1 MITTTQAYKD
11 KILSDH
17 REMKMKVIFN
27 GRQEIDGHYLK
38 NVTIHEVSNGLDT
51 LTIGGICSNSI
62 KIDMFDPGNI
72 PFEGGSLEAFIG
84 IQLASDIE
92 WVPMGSF
99 FISEITRN
107 NDYEVSLEGYDGISL
122 LNDEYTPRIEY
133 PAMLE
138 TVVLD
143 ITNQCGLTLKQQVF
157 EEIMIENPMDVTCKE
172 MLGYMA
178 SLMGMNARMNR
189 FSGLEFYW
197 YESGQYVIPLESQ
210 YQLGFKKTNSALTIS
225 SLTSGDEENVMSVGS
240 GYGITFANP
249 YMTQERLES
258 LFEKINGFPYTP
270 ATLKW
275 RGDPS
280 LEVCDILH
288 VQESTKDMSQILI
301 MEHTLSFD
309 GGMSSTIE
317 SNGQNE
323 KEVVMSKSPTEI
335 KLKKFYNTLIESYK
349 QTTEKILGHDGGYY
363 VIDVDEN
370 GYPNGWTIM
379 NTPTLRDDTHLW
391 KMSMGGFGYSQDGG
405 KTFEN
410 FAFDLD
416 GNFSANA
423 INTGQLNGDEFELNL
438 ETGTILIGE
447 RDSDGQITHPVF
459 SYDRENGL
467 TIEAMKELKKEVNTI
482 KNNISVSITSNF
494 VNQQTFDEQPH
505 HYYPD
510 YTVQP
515 LKLNA
520 IVKDTLQDVMSEA
533 TITWKRKGRTDQ
545 EYVDL
550 LEHEIA
556 EGSLLTISQNLEES
570 VEYKAY
576 ASVLTVD
583 QVELHA
589 TASLTMNY
597 SVLKDTKVNG
607 EICSIE
613 ASATSF
619 VEDQDNYSPGNIT
632 LIPHTLNCHFDIW
645 SYSTDLGLS
654 YINIEPILTLE
665 DDTHILKTNVEG
677 ITFHNETNELMIS
690 NDCVC
695 FDYTNIV
702 VFKLKCDVEDANDT
716 IALTKES
723 DIATQVNHIVSEMNQ
738 LSEQYHSIV
747 QDLDAVN
754 GTITSKVEDMET
766 KYNGNIEEIN
776 KKLTT
781 VIQTSES
788 IEEQYQTLKEIID
801 ENGSDLQTITTYIRK
816 TAKGIEVGELEAN
829 VKTLMAPSYF
839 AILFNDEE
847 VMKLEQNLLTIE
859 RIKALS
865 VFQLGDAIFT
875 TKANGFDITWGGQ

>member
-1 MITTTQAYKD
+1 MVVKKLT
-11 KILSDH
+11 
-17 REMKMKVIFN
+17 
-27 GRQEIDGHYLK
+27 GHYLK

-189 FSGLEFYW
+189 FSELEFYW

-258 LFEKINGFPYTP
+258 LFEKINGFTYTP

-391 KMSMGGFGYSQDGG
+391 KMSMGV
-405 KTFEN
+405 
-410 FAFDLD
+410 L
-416 GNFSANA
+416 
-423 INTGQLNGDEFELNL
+423 
-438 ETGTILIGE
+438 
-447 RDSDGQITHPVF
+447 V
-459 SYDRENGL
+459 
-467 TIEAMKELKKEVNTI
+467 
-482 KNNISVSITSNF
+482 
-494 VNQQTFDEQPH
+494 
-505 HYYPD
+505 
-510 YTVQP
+510 
-515 LKLNA
+515 
-520 IVKDTLQDVMSEA
+520 IVKM
-533 TITWKRKGRTDQ
+533 
-545 EYVDL
+545 
-550 LEHEIA
+550 
-556 EGSLLTISQNLEES
+556 
-570 VEYKAY
+570 VER
-576 ASVLTVD
+576 L
-583 QVELHA
+583 
-589 TASLTMNY
+589 
-597 SVLKDTKVNG
+597 
-607 EICSIE
+607 
-613 ASATSF
+613 
-619 VEDQDNYSPGNIT
+619 
-632 LIPHTLNCHFDIW
+632 
-645 SYSTDLGLS
+645 
-654 YINIEPILTLE
+654 
-665 DDTHILKTNVEG
+665 LKT
-677 ITFHNETNELMIS
+677 
-690 NDCVC
+690 
-695 FDYTNIV
+695 
-702 VFKLKCDVEDANDT
+702 
-716 IALTKES
+716 
-723 DIATQVNHIVSEMNQ
+723 
-738 LSEQYHSIV
+738 
-747 QDLDAVN
+747 
-754 GTITSKVEDMET
+754 
-766 KYNGNIEEIN
+766 
-776 KKLTT
+776 
-781 VIQTSES
+781 
-788 IEEQYQTLKEIID
+788 
-801 ENGSDLQTITTYIRK
+801 
-816 TAKGIEVGELEAN
+816 
-829 VKTLMAPSYF
+829 
-839 AILFNDEE
+839 
-847 VMKLEQNLLTIE
+847 LLLI
-859 RIKALS
+859 
-865 VFQLGDAIFT
+865 
-875 TKANGFDITWGGQ
+875 